1 MSNFKNCIQPLFI
14 PDTSPDKPGRP
25 RFTLKPEGQSRMS
38 RQEHHLSAA
47 NCATF
52 VNAQRGREAQTPVL
66 GEGQSYFRLVFR
78 RAEPAQ
84 RHSRPRGVQ
93 MRSIYGTASEVP
105 LVCMSHARLQPLAP
119 TFRATSISR
128 ISSGVWP
135 RYAAINPF
143 SVSANEVG
151 QHLHVSSSRT
161 VPFVADPSG

>member
-66 GEGQSYFRLVFR
+66 GE
-78 RAEPAQ
+78 A
-84 RHSRPRGVQ
+84 
-93 MRSIYGTASEVP
+93 
-105 LVCMSHARLQPLAP
+105 
-119 TFRATSISR
+119 
-128 ISSGVWP
+128 
-135 RYAAINPF
+135 
-143 SVSANEVG
+143 
-151 QHLHVSSSRT
+151 SRT
-161 VPFVADPSG
+161 FGWSSEGLNQLSATLDPAVSRCGPFTGQPAKCHWSA